1 MQLKWYPLT
10 SEKRRGT
17 RSENGTYSLKLTLFT
32 RISNAKNVLNPSFV
46 HPLGRH
52 MPGGTQVLAPLCLP
66 LVTPLQLVFAYT
78 AGDLAIKQ
86 IITEKERF

>member
-10 SEKRRGT
+10 LR
-17 RSENGTYSLKLTLFT
+17 NGGGQEVKMELKLTLFT